1 MSENPSLDS
10 PPEADAKQY
19 KRQTVGKTVALLR
32 RERIIVAN
40 RLVEIDKEI
49 ENLLKNE

>member
-1 MSENPSLDS
+1 MSENPSLDAS
-10 PPEADAKQY
+10 PDTEAAQY
-19 KRQTVGKTVALLR
+19 KRQTVGMTVALLR
-32 RERIIVAN
+32 RERITVAE